1 MASLKWADALVLD
14 LPFMDRE
21 HQAFEDSIE
30 RVDMADDAHLA
41 FAWNDLVAC
50 TSEHFAREDLW
61 MRSTGFP
68 AKKAHI
74 VQHLVVLEVMR
85 EGLVQAREGRF
96 LQVREMARQLRSWYV
111 KHVQTMDAALAHH
124 LRGMR
129 FDPMKVED
137 VTKSES
143 ADPASAQKPMA
154 DRATITA

>member
-1 MASLKWADALVLD
+1 MASLKWADALALD

-41 FAWNDLVAC
+41 FVWDDLVAC

-74 VQHLVVLEVMR
+74 VQHLVV
-85 EGLVQAREGRF
+85 
-96 LQVREMARQLRSWYV
+96 
-111 KHVQTMDAALAHH
+111 HDHPH
-124 LRGMR
+124 
-129 FDPMKVED
+129 
-137 VTKSES
+137 
-143 ADPASAQKPMA
+143 A
-154 DRATITA
+154 DRPNSQRSPDSRIPARGHARRSGPGA